1 MKSEFVYQ
9 ASFLFRDPLNA
20 VVGFTDLLREG
31 HAGALNPKQQG
42 YVQDILTA
50 SGELIEI
57 TSDLLDL
64 AMIDSGAMQLQLAP
78 FDLYELLA
86 KFANRLRKNAESRA
100 IALVLDCPPDV
111 GTVVLDQRR
120 IRQVVFNLISNALNF
135 TPSDGTITLGGGIV
149 GDDVQIWVSDT
160 GPGIAREVM
169 ANVFERFAAK
179 GRAGRRAGAGL
190 GLALVNRLVELHHG
204 WVEVQSAPGQGTFV
218 RCHLPRRV
226 EDFSPSPQLGRTG

>member
-1 MKSEFVYQ
+1 
-9 ASFLFRDPLNA
+9 
-20 VVGFTDLLREG
+20 
-31 HAGALNPKQQG
+31 
-42 YVQDILTA
+42 
-50 SGELIEI
+50 
-57 TSDLLDL
+57 
-64 AMIDSGAMQLQLAP
+64 MIDSGAMQLELAP

-86 KFANRLRKNAESRA
+86 KFANRLRKNAQSRG
-100 IALVLDCPPDV
+100 ITMVLDCAPDV

-169 ANVFERFAAK
+169 ASVFERFAAK

-226 EDFSPSPQLGRTG
+226 EDFSPSTFSRAG